1 MKKLSWL
8 CTILILGASLG
19 FAQTNDRSTTAD
31 NNQANAPAATRN
43 SDTGNDH
50 SNWGWIGLLGLAGLA
65 GLGGRKRER
74 EVRDISAGRE
84 GRRVA

>member
-19 FAQTNDRSTTAD
+19 FAQTNDRSSTAD
-31 NNQANAPAATRN
+31 NNQASAPAATR
-43 SDTGNDH
+43 DTGARDDH

-74 EVRDISAGRE
+74 EVRDIRE
-84 GRRVA
+84 GQGRRVA